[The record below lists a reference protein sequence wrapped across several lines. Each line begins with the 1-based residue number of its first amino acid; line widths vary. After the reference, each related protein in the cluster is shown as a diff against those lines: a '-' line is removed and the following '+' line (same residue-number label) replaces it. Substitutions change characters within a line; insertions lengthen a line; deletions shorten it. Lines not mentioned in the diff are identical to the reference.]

1 MPPKPLV
8 PRLDFAS
15 TPLVKRRE
23 GGMLTYRDG
32 DREMEV
38 EMTDRQDSNFLVAVR
53 IRPLNTK
60 ESENLEAHPVVT
72 RAVGDALISFDPPTQ
87 APKGLHVRGNHRHA
101 DVRFAFDVVFD
112 HDCSQDQVYDRCA
125 RPLIKSVLNGIN
137 ATIFAYGAT
146 GSGAFALARSHSRI
160 ITPHTLLFSRF
171 VPPHGAASAR
181 RAHISLLQ
189 AKHTRWSATA
199 AKKAS

>member
-1 MPPKPLV
+1 MIIHVRAMFKHHSIQMPPKPLV

-53 IRPLNTK
+53 IRPLNAK

-87 APKGLHVRGNHRHA
+87 APKGLHVRGSHRHA
-101 DVRFAFDVVFD
+101 DLRFAFDVVFD
-112 HDCSQDQVYDRCA
+112 HDCSQDDVYDRCA
-125 RPLIKSVLNGIN
+125 KPVIKSVMNGIN

-146 GSGAFALARSHSRI
+146 GSGS
-160 ITPHTLLFSRF
+160 
-171 VPPHGAASAR
+171 
-181 RAHISLLQ
+181 
-189 AKHTRWSATA
+189 
-199 AKKAS
+199 